1 MRRETPPWHAVHYHT
16 GTAASGAPD
25 ALAGG
30 YEQGY
35 TDGRT
40 DGWHAAHYAL
50 QSWRPGAHD
59 GACECAECVT
69 VRAVIDAVLR
79 YTPEETE

>member
-1 MRRETPPWHAVHYHT
+1 MRRETPPFASVPYDT

-35 TDGRT
+35 NDGKT

-79 YTPEETE
+79 YTPEDTE